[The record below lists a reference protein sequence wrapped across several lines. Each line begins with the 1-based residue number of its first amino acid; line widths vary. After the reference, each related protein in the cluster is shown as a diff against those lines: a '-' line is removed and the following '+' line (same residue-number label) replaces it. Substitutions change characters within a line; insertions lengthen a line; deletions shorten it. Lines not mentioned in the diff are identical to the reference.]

1 MKRSLI
7 ACVVGMM
14 LIGTVNSASAH
25 GHMNSSSSS
34 YHHYCRPSC
43 GYSGCGYGSYCPK
56 TSYCPQVSY
65 CPSNTCYPTTS
76 CYPTASY
83 FPTCCSAPTCCAPA
97 PIATCCS
104 LPSYPL
110 TCSPCAPAPTCLSGV
125 CGTTQVAQCFPQST
139 IGCYGNFPSNY
150 SHSHSHFMAMNHS
163 FSAHR

>member
-25 GHMNSSSSS
+25 GHMSSSSSS
-34 YHHYCRPSC
+34 YHHYGRPNC
-43 GYSGCGYGSYCPK
+43 GYGSCGYGSYCPT

-65 CPSNTCYPTTS
+65 CPSAPCLPTTS
-76 CYPTASY
+76 CYPTCYSVA
-83 FPTCCSAPTCCAPA
+83 ACCAPTPTA
-97 PIATCCS
+97 PCCS

-110 TCSPCAPAPTCLSGV
+110 TCSPCAPAPTCSSGV
-125 CGTTQVAQCFPQST
+125 CGTTQPT
-139 IGCYGNFPSNY
+139 IGCYGSFPPSY

-163 FSAHR
+163 VSTHR